1 MILRFIQLRTVRKIK
16 ISISIYKSIADSNMS
31 HLITNDLDIMYSGYT
46 QNVDIAVR
54 VYIQLS
60 QPLTT
65 NKPVCTITIR
75 PKWFRNENKVVIID
89 TRLGKFGIAKLNL
102 RHHKF
107 SHEFSL
113 EMNCKQTKHKSIHA
127 IT

>member
-46 QNVDIAVR
+46 QNVDITVR

-75 PKWFRNENKVVIID
+75 PK
-89 TRLGKFGIAKLNL
+89 
-102 RHHKF
+102 
-107 SHEFSL
+107 
-113 EMNCKQTKHKSIHA
+113 
-127 IT
+127 